1 MKRKFKNLISLHSKP
16 FIIAE
21 MSANHCGS
29 IAKAKKIIT
38 AAKQSGASAIK
49 IQTYE
54 AENMTIDTDRPDFQ
68 IKHGIWTG
76 EKLFIYIDLLKHFL
90 KRRFFAHA
98 KRRNSD
104 FLNTI

>member
-1 MKRKFKNLISLHSKP
+1 MKRKFKNLKSINSKP

-54 AENMTIDTDRPDFQ
+54 AENMTIDTDKADFK
-68 IKHGIWTG
+68 IKHGMWAG
-76 EKLFIYIDLLKHFL
+76 EKLFDLYRSAKHL
-90 KRRFFAHA
+90 CLA
-98 KRRNSD
+98 
-104 FLNTI
+104 

>member
-29 IAKAKKIIT
+29 IAKAKIIT
-38 AAKQSGASAIK
+38 AAKQSGANAIK

-54 AENMTIDTDRPDFQ
+54 AENMTIDSDRPDF
-68 IKHGIWTG
+68 KSSMVFGLRKT
-76 EKLFIYIDLLKHFL
+76 F
-90 KRRFFAHA
+90 
-98 KRRNSD
+98 
-104 FLNTI
+104 

>member
-1 MKRKFKNLISLHSKP
+1 
-16 FIIAE
+16 

-54 AENMTIDTDRPDFQ
+54 AENMTIDTDKADFK
-68 IKHGIWTG
+68 IKHGMWAG
-76 EKLFIYIDLLKHFL
+76 EKLFDLYRSAQTPLCL
-90 KRRFFAHA
+90 ARLFAHA
-98 KRRNSD
+98 KEKE
-104 FLNTI
+104 F